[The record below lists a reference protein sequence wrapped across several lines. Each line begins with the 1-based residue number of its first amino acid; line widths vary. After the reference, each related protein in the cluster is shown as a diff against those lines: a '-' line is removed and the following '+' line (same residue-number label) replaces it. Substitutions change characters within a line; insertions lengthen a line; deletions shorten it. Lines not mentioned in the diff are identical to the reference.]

1 MILSDS
7 ETFRALTIAM
17 SSIETQA
24 VVTRQ
29 GCDAP
34 HTGSKTFRTIAGRVV
49 SNGCP
54 ELKKAR
60 YGWQVK
66 NSWAAVDSGRH
77 DHLNA
82 RSSSPEPTVT
92 CSTVENVDNQC
103 KASACFDQECNSSNS
118 NVIVDCDSSENRPLS
133 DNPLTLRGSFHQD
146 LQNNEATN
154 TCQEMTFSQALSS
167 SCNEQQWEL
176 CSATLAQNETMQ
188 STVSSDVPEDPHTST
203 YPLGNWML
211 EYSLM
216 RAKLDNDI
224 NQALEDVRRF
234 ADRETKQ
241 TQQAYVMDRI
251 SLETA
256 GIIQVIEQKGLRTC
270 SRLFHVDSPS
280 DFQRIGP
287 YASSNPHCNSDMV
300 ILANTGSGEI
310 NQSASAAY
318 SHQQQ
323 CSLELRCCNL
333 NSSGAL
339 LSPPPGSNF
348 IIDRAVSSAIF
359 ECGIHL

>member
-1 MILSDS
+1 
-7 ETFRALTIAM
+7 M

-34 HTGSKTFRTIAGRVV
+34 HTGSETFRTIAGRVV

-60 YGWQVK
+60 YSWQVK
-66 NSWAAVDSGRH
+66 NSWAAVDSSRR

-82 RSSSPEPTVT
+82 SSSPETTLT
-92 CSTVENVDNQC
+92 CSTVENIDNQC
-103 KASACFDQECNSSNS
+103 KASACFDQEGNFSNS
-118 NVIVDCDSSENRPLS
+118 NVIVDCDSNENRPS
-133 DNPLTLRGSFHQD
+133 DKPLTLRGSFHQD
-146 LQNNEATN
+146 LPNNEATN
-154 TCQEMTFSQALSS
+154 TCPEMTFSQALSS
-167 SCNEQQWEL
+167 SCNEQQSEL
-176 CSATLAQNETMQ
+176 CSATLAQNETIQ
-188 STVSSDVPEDPHTST
+188 SIVSSDVPEEPHTST

-270 SRLFHVDSPS
+270 SRLFHIDSPS
-280 DFQRIGP
+280 DFPRIGP
-287 YASSNPHCNSDMV
+287 HASSNPHCNSDMV
-300 ILANTGSGEI
+300 ISANTGSGEI
-310 NQSASAAY
+310 NQSASTAY

-333 NSSGAL
+333 NSSSAL
-339 LSPPPGSNF
+339 LSPAGSNC

-359 ECGIHL
+359 ECGIRL